1 MVMKYKFF
9 ILTILLSFFI
19 AQDRSTLFA
28 TGDGDPDASLGG
40 HTIQFTENDILG
52 ASDRFFLSN
61 EYMLERVY
69 VYLSY
74 EPEFMFD
81 TQSIEVQISEDD
93 NGKPGIPVSSNILE
107 LDYDNFEG
115 KWYSFSLLENC
126 LKTEPS
132 SFYWLTVLPME
143 GTNAKWIYSE
153 ENSFIFSTTADGGET
168 WEDYSIGQAGSA
180 AVTGEQIYI
189 PPFDGGDVNGDF
201 IVNILDAVQLV
212 QYVLGNISFDDDQ
225 IAAGDLNQD
234 GGINILDVV
243 AMMNIILFNGNDL
256 VTEFLYEDLNVSSPS
271 FGQLVGPPIYQG
283 MITGYY
289 FGKAG

>member
-1 MVMKYKFF
+1 MVMKYKSF
-9 ILTILLSFFI
+9 ILTVLLSFFI

-40 HTIQFTENDILG
+40 HAIQFTENQILG

-61 EYMLERVY
+61 EYVLERVY

-81 TQSIEVQISEDD
+81 TQTIEVQIAEDN
-93 NGKPGIPVSSNILE
+93 NGKPGNPISSNILT
-107 LDYDNFEG
+107 LDYDNYEG
-115 KWYSFSLLENC
+115 KWYSFFLLEDC
-126 LKTEPS
+126 LKTDPS

-153 ENSFIFSTTADGGET
+153 ENSFVYSITDDGGET

-212 QYVLGNISFDDDQ
+212 QYVLGNINFNEDQ

-234 GGINILDVV
+234 QGINILDVV
-243 AMMNIILFNGNDL
+243 AMMNIILYDANNI
-256 VTEFLYEDLNVSSPS
+256 VTEFLYEDINISSES